1 VQAQWL
7 NLQRAPT
14 TSTHFT
20 CLHPLLHAMRA
31 GALPVAYHC
40 SLPQAGTI
48 QQPCKSPPQPEAQTR
63 P

>member
-14 TSTHFT
+14 NSTHVT

-31 GALPVAYHC
+31 AALPVAYHC
-40 SLPQAGTI
+40 SLP
-48 QQPCKSPPQPEAQTR
+48 
-63 P
+63 